1 MRDIIDETIDIEN
14 KINEDNNVL
23 FFIFIKFLLL
33 CLIFDHIKIIP
44 KQISKRYIKIK
55 RKADSKRIK

>member
-44 KQISKRYIKIK
+44 KQISKRYIEIK